1 MKYVVPDARD
11 YLKERVQN
19 YLLEQLED
27 RFDDLRSALD
37 LANEFMKRSSGSHE
51 DVKEFI
57 SDCQKVKQEFL
68 KAISNLGKQ
77 GEMKEVEASLN
88 AYNVALDGFNFD
100 GKFVRRWMEIQSSKV
115 RNIASF

>member
-1 MKYVVPDARD
+1 MTYVVPDARP
-11 YLKERVQN
+11 YLQERVQN

-37 LANEFMKRSSGSHE
+37 LANQFMKRSSGSHK
-51 DVKEFI
+51 DVMEFI
-57 SDCQKVKQEFL
+57 TDSQKVKQEFL

-77 GEMKEVEASLN
+77 DEMKEVEACLN
-88 AYNVALDGFNFD
+88 AYKEAFDGFNFD

-115 RNIASF
+115 